1 MAVFNNGSITATV
14 TPPQGYTGDYS
25 YELFKYENN
34 NWVSVNGTTEGF
46 TGSFV
51 NPITKSDTTHT
62 FGNPGGFNDNVEGS
76 NTWVGL
82 APAQYKVIVTTT
94 TGLTCEV
101 EGTTTVGTEDPA
113 DPCYGFNI
121 SANVDSDTAITVTV
135 LGGTAPFTWTLNGSG
150 ASPTPGANGTFT
162 FSGLTPSTFYTIGV
176 VDDNACTDSTS
187 ATTTGAADPEFTCPI
202 ANFQVADGVEGET
215 IQIGVDATVDVGT
228 LNSVSPATYSPGTNV
243 VYTANITVPSTGY
256 SNSGATITTCTDTA
270 STIVDPCAGFQGI
283 AVTSF
288 TNPTAGASDG
298 SITVSVTGGSGN
310 YTWTLN
316 GNAATPTDNGNE
328 TFTFSG
334 LSAAEGAG
342 TQYSIVLTDASCGT
356 DNTQQTL
363 VDPGSGGGG
372 TNNTI
377 YYFHGFDDDAQE
389 PWATESGGFG
399 FVPFTD
405 ATADYYLANTI
416 GGGQSDFNSTP
427 VSLDA
432 VMSHLIDNGTVGN
445 YSILDLDAASGI
457 IFAGQ
462 PSATVLD
469 FPAITTGFNAQYYF
483 AIPQSLT
490 TTNYTNSGTCNLTN
504 QSDGTSALPGQAAD
518 RKEFTY
524 NGILYWLYRMSTPS
538 QGQSY
543 LGFNS

>member
-1 MAVFNNGSITATV
+1 MAVFNNGRITAQV
-14 TPPQGYTGDYS
+14 TPPQGYTGSYE
-25 YELFKYENN
+25 YELFKFDNG
-34 NWVSVNGTTEGF
+34 NWVSVDRAQEGYSLGF
-46 TGSFV
+46 Q
-51 NPITKSDTTHT
+51 NPIVTTDDEVT
-62 FGNPGGFNDNVEGS
+62 FGNTDGVNDNVEGS

-82 APAQYKVIVTTT
+82 KPGQYKVVVTTL

-101 EGTTTVGTEDPA
+101 DGIATVGVD
-113 DPCYGFNI
+113 
-121 SANVDSDTAITVTV
+121 NVTN
-135 LGGTAPFTWTLNGSG
+135 P
-150 ASPTPGANGTFT
+150 
-162 FSGLTPSTFYTIGV
+162 
-176 VDDNACTDSTS
+176 
-187 ATTTGAADPEFTCPI
+187 DPEFTCLI
-202 ANFQVADGVEGET
+202 ANFQVANGTTDDPVS
-215 IQIGVDATVDVGT
+215 ATVDAGT
-228 LNSVSPATYSPGTNV
+228 LVSVSPANYVDGSATYT
-243 VYTANITVPSTGY
+243 
-256 SNSGATITTCTDTA
+256 ATITIPPGYQNPGGQLTVCTDTA
-270 STIVDPCAGFQGI
+270 TGTTASAAFDCGDTTITIANGTEGNAIPTSAVTATGVSNII
-283 AVTSF
+283 AVYETGTTTPASYINGTLQVDVVFEVPGGYSNTGDSF
-288 TNPTAGASDG
+288 TCDG
-298 SITVSVTGGSGN
+298 ISATGTGSG
-310 YTWTLN
+310 
-316 GNAATPTDNGNE
+316 
-328 TFTFSG
+328 
-334 LSAAEGAG
+334 
-342 TQYSIVLTDASCGT
+342 
-356 DNTQQTL
+356 
-363 VDPGSGGGG
+363 GGGG

-416 GGGQSDFNSTP
+416 GGGQSDFDSTP

-504 QSDGTSALPGQAAD
+504 QSNGTSALPGQAAD